1 MSMSEY
7 EDAFV
12 FACDGCGLSA
22 EFVRGGPGSFM
33 ACVSEIKYRGWRI
46 VREDGDYSHFC
57 SNPDCRAS
65 VAKKSAAIAKRLLGQ
80 PLRTVK

>member
-1 MSMSEY
+1 MP
-7 EDAFV
+7 
-12 FACDGCGLSA
+12 LSSPVMA
-22 EFVRGGPGSFM
+22 VASRLSSLEVALAM

>member
-12 FACDGCGLSA
+12 FICNGCGLQA
-22 EFVRGGPGSFM
+22 EFERGGPGAFM
-33 ACVSEIKYRGWRI
+33 ACVSEIKSRGWRI

-57 SNPDCRAS
+57 SGKECRAS
-65 VAKKSAAIAKRLLGQ
+65 VAKKQSARAAELLDR
-80 PLRTVK
+80 PFRSVK